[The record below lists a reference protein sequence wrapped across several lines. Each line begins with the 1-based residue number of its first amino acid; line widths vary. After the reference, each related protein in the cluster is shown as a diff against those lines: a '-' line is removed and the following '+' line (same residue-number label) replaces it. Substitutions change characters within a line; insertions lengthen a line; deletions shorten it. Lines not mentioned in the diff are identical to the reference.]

1 MSMYHKFKLFLL
13 LQGYCKIQW
22 KQSSTTSPD
31 PFQVGASPTTVIGSG
46 GSAPTACAQMVY
58 IPNLRKGAWSR

>member
-1 MSMYHKFKLFLL
+1 MP
-13 LQGYCKIQW
+13 GYCKIQW

-31 PFQVGASPTTVIGSG
+31 PFQVGASPTSLIGSG

-58 IPNLRKGAWSR
+58 IPNLREGAWSR